1 MRSAQTLADRV
12 ALVVLAGFVVV
23 ALATFRDYGLGWD
36 DYTHSQYGELLL
48 ALYDSDFTDTRALH
62 FVNLFMYGGG
72 FDMAAAL
79 AAKVLPFA
87 LFETR
92 RLAGAAVGLIGFIL
106 IWRTGR
112 RLGGPVAGPLA
123 GVAALVALLV
133 TPHYYGHV
141 FINAK
146 DAPFAV
152 ASLALLYAFV
162 RAIDEFPKPSWLTV
176 AIFGV
181 GLGVAFGTR
190 ILAVVSVIPFVF
202 AVVFLF
208 VDDARRE
215 NAKAAWRNFWQF
227 FLRLLPAA
235 PFGIAIMGLL
245 WPWSVLSPFNVFEA
259 VEYFSNF
266 FEKPW
271 EELYEGQLISVPDM
285 PASYVPHLFALKL
298 PEGLLLFT
306 AIGAA
311 LAIWR
316 IAGKV
321 TTDTKTARANLVVVL
336 LSAALPIVIA
346 VVTRPAGY
354 NGIRHFLFAVP
365 PMALLAGLAVPWL
378 LAWARN
384 KSRPALVCVV
394 LLLAASVLD
403 PVIAIARLHPY
414 EYTYFNPTAGGE
426 RGARKDYMIDYWGL
440 SFKQASDALR
450 ARLAS
455 TNEKPPQDRRWK
467 VAVCGPHPP
476 ARVALGQAFELSWD
490 PKGAD
495 FAMMLGEF
503 YCAKLD
509 APVLATV
516 TRAGVVYARVYD
528 IRGRTITD
536 LLTQP
541 PP

>member
-1 MRSAQTLADRV
+1 
-12 ALVVLAGFVVV
+12 
-23 ALATFRDYGLGWD
+23 
-36 DYTHSQYGELLL
+36 
-48 ALYDSDFTDTRALH
+48 
-62 FVNLFMYGGG
+62 MYGGG

-79 AAKVLPFA
+79 AAKVLPFT

-123 GVAALVALLV
+123 GLAALIALLV

-162 RAIDEFPKPSWLTV
+162 RAIDEFPKPSWFTV
-176 AIFGV
+176 AVFGV

-190 ILAVVSVIPFVF
+190 ILAVVSAIPFVA
-202 AVVFLF
+202 AVIFLF
-208 VDDARRE
+208 VGDARRDS
-215 NAKAAWRNFWQF
+215 AAQASRNLWQF
-227 FLRLLPAA
+227 FVRLLPAA
-235 PFGIAIMGLL
+235 PLGIAIMGLL
-245 WPWSVLSPFNVFEA
+245 WPWSVLSPLNVFEA
-259 VEYFSNF
+259 VEYFATF

-271 EELYEGQLISVPDM
+271 EELYEGRLISVPDM

-298 PEGLLLFT
+298 PEGLLIFV
-306 AIGAA
+306 AVGAA
-311 LAIWR
+311 LALWR
-316 IAGKV
+316 VAGKV
-321 TTDTKTARANLVVVL
+321 ATDGKTARTNLLVVL
-336 LSAALPIVIA
+336 LSAVLPIAIA
-346 VVTRPAGY
+346 VITRPAGY

-378 LAWARN
+378 IDFARA
-384 KSRPALVCVV
+384 KSRPALVAVT
-394 LLLAASVLD
+394 LLLAAAVLD
-403 PVIAIARLHPY
+403 PVIAMIRLHPY
-414 EYTYFNPTAGGE
+414 EYTYFNLMAGGE

-440 SFKQASDALR
+440 SFKQASEALR
-450 ARLAS
+450 ARLVDE
-455 TNEKPPQDRRWK
+455 NPPQGRRWK

-476 ARVALGQAFELSWD
+476 ARVALGRGYELSWD

-495 FAMMLGEF
+495 FALMLGEF
-503 YCAKLD
+503 YCARLD
-509 APVLATV
+509 APMIATV
-516 TRAGVVYARVYD
+516 ARAGVTYARVYD
-528 IRGRTITD
+528 IRGRDVKD